1 MSDHE
6 ITTQESEQTEER
18 AERLSGAVTKTV
30 STLFDVGKLWAAHG
44 LSIGR
49 SALETSAAT
58 LKTTA
63 GLLGDLSERFSSE
76 AEKNERDAA

>member
-1 MSDHE
+1 MSDHD
-6 ITTQESEQTEER
+6 ITTQEAEQEER